1 MSGRLVQAL
10 PVGSL
15 TQVLLMK
22 RIAEMIEGVTTDN
35 AFKEACSEEEQ
46 KNRKV
51 TRMTF
56 YFVF

>member
-1 MSGRLVQAL
+1 
-10 PVGSL
+10 
-15 TQVLLMK
+15 
-22 RIAEMIEGVTTDN
+22 MIEGVTTDN

>member
-1 MSGRLVQAL
+1 MSK
-10 PVGSL
+10 L
-15 TQVLLMK
+15 TK
-22 RIAEMIEGVTTDN
+22 RWEMIEGVTTDN

-51 TRMTF
+51 IRMTF